1 MLGIPNLNILLYT
14 WTKYLSFHIYI
25 TLNIEI
31 DVSILMVILF
41 HSSMN
46 LFDDEL
52 LIVFNL
58 ICLNNS
64 IFFRIIVPKRW
75 FNIFCER
82 LISHIL
88 KFLIWSI
95 HRKSKLLW
103 TRIFHMRLHSIGETR
118 FYLWKLNFWKS
129 QSRHLFYFLF

>member
-64 IFFRIIVPKRW
+64 IFFRIIVLKRW